1 MIEGK
6 GESGVVQVSDI
17 ERELVNALK
26 TGRVVLGSRR
36 TLRYV
41 KVGKARAVIVASN
54 APPEI
59 REDILYY
66 ARLGG
71 IPVYI
76 YPGTSVEL
84 GAVCGKPFTVASL
97 AVLDPGSSRLV
108 EFIEAA
114 SSHST
119 AGA

>member
-1 MIEGK
+1 M
-6 GESGVVQVSDI
+6 VQVTDI

-26 TGRVVLGSRR
+26 TGRVVIGSRK

-41 KVGKARAVIVASN
+41 KTGKAKAVIVASN

-59 REDILYY
+59 RNDIIYY

-71 IPVYI
+71 IPVYV

-97 AVLDPGSSRLV
+97 AVLDSGSSRILDL
-108 EFIEAA
+108 IEAA
-114 SSHST
+114 Q
-119 AGA
+119 GKQEK

>member
-1 MIEGK
+1 M
-6 GESGVVQVSDI
+6 SMVQVTDI

-26 TGRVVLGSRR
+26 TGRVVIGSRK

-41 KVGKARAVIVASN
+41 KTGKAKAVIVASN

-59 REDILYY
+59 RNDIIYY

-71 IPVYI
+71 IPVYV

-97 AVLDPGSSRLV
+97 AVLDSGSSRILDL
-108 EFIEAA
+108 IEAA
-114 SSHST
+114 Q
-119 AGA
+119 GKQEK